1 MKYIKA
7 DIPCNCFYFVV
18 EDNVD
23 ITNVTLD
30 LVNNTLKDISGNEVV
45 TLNTVYCMGVNEVD
59 AKANITQVE
68 LLPFPDDKT
77 V

>member
-7 DIPCNCFYFVV
+7 EIPFNYFYFVV

-30 LVNNTLKDISGNEVV
+30 LMSNKLKDSSGNEIKAS
-45 TLNTVYCMGVNEVD
+45 NTVYCMGVNEVD

-68 LLPFPDDKT
+68 SLPFPDDKT
-77 V
+77 I